1 MSLDNHPRPY
11 VQGGVKLDWEHNYY
25 TTVTGERSGGHSYSR
40 PHDSHS
46 ENGQQSA
53 HQAEIK

>member
-11 VQGGVKLDWEHNYY
+11 VQGGVKLDWEHKNYI
-25 TTVTGERSGGHSYSR
+25 TAAGEQSGGHSYLK
-40 PHDSHS
+40 PHDPCS
-46 ENGQQSA
+46 EHGQWSA